1 ASSSL
6 ARPPTR
12 GLQEDA
18 MGFCFFECQ
27 FYLAAAEPT
36 SPACERA
43 TAGVEGWGLGAILLA
58 LVRRILAG
66 LGRCCSA

>member
-1 ASSSL
+1 
-6 ARPPTR
+6 
-12 GLQEDA
+12 